1 MASSL
6 AFLQP
11 LSNVSSTSTLLF
23 LCNPHH
29 IPSSSSSLKPS
40 NFPKTLPLKS
50 LTASFSLAESD
61 SPKSFQPNG
70 PNFQSFLQELADS
83 FDLPPD
89 YFAQL
94 PNDLRLNLNDAAF
107 DLSNGRVVDECGQEL
122 GETLLNLS
130 RAWEQADT
138 STSHALASK
147 LPGLIQELISVI
159 IAFGK
164 HLVSAG
170 RRFQSMGQYGQGEL
184 QKEVDYHGSELT
196 FFCSNIG
203 DGSNSSFLPCKT
215 IK

>member
-70 PNFQSFLQELADS
+70 PNFQSFLQELAVS
-83 FDLPPD
+83 IHFPFRIRSLTFDLPPD

-147 LPGLIQELISVI
+147 LPGSLIQELISVI

-184 QKEVDYHGSELT
+184 QKVFYQLGGRLSWERAYLLL
-196 FFCSNIG
+196 F
-203 DGSNSSFLPCKT
+203 
-215 IK
+215 